1 MQAEQIAKTL
11 GNAKKANG
19 QWVASCPVPSHGKG
33 NGDKNPSL
41 SIHIGDD
48 GKPLF
53 HCHGGCSQEE
63 VFNTIKS
70 LNLLPELMEKPDPLA
85 NIRPIPRNILEQEW
99 VYTDEDKQPVFV
111 KSRFRL
117 ADGGKTYR
125 LHKLD
130 AHGRKQPTLGDARIV
145 PYNLPALLDAKTAGR
160 NIFLVEGEKAAD
172 AIKSIGMIATTAH
185 TGAGSWPEAITEYFA
200 GAQVIIVP
208 DNDTAGWGYAYKAAE
223 AILPIVKSLKVVD
236 LGLQGQ
242 GDDAYEF
249 IEAGGGRAELVALVK
264 AAPIVTMLDQ
274 VTMPERLNPILL
286 SSTQNEET
294 RTHELDRVQ
303 KMDAIE
309 HEFSAEPPAPPKPPK
324 HIQIEHWDSIQ
335 DEPVKWLI
343 DKVIPQGAFTALY
356 GPPGSFKSFI
366 ALDIAHAIAT
376 GTPWMGR
383 EVSEAGAVL
392 YIAGEG
398 FGGIGARIKAL
409 KIHHNTESGAPIY
422 VVRHQLNLRSSIED
436 FNALVLAVEVLVQ
449 QSGIEFKQIVIDTL
463 ARAFGGGNENS
474 SEDMGAF
481 IVACGRIQEIVQGA
495 GLMILH
501 HSGKDATKGL
511 RGHSSLLGAVD
522 TELELLRFEDS
533 MKGIVTISKQKDG
546 ADNDRIGFEM
556 VTVELPAPQ
565 GTLQIGEPQ
574 TSLAVQASDSA
585 KDDHA
590 KMTEKRPPA
599 NKNGG
604 KWQPYELPSLYRAI
618 KNNGFIDTIDGVSM
632 KVVKIDDWKEEL
644 VRQASASDATK
655 KQINDAIWTAKQRL
669 KNNKTGGHYGLV
681 AWLNQDVMTKIA
693 NEMAYSFNK
702 Q

>member
-63 VFNTIKS
+63 VFSTIKA
-70 LNLLPELMEKPDPLA
+70 LNLLPELMDKPDPLA

-130 AHGRKQPTLGDARIV
+130 AQGRKQPTLGDARIV

-208 DNDTAGWGYAYKAAE
+208 DNDIAGWGYAHKAAE

-264 AAPIVTMLDQ
+264 AAPIVTSIDQ
-274 VTMPERLNPILL
+274 VTMPERLNPILQ
-286 SSTQNEET
+286 SSTQNEEM

-309 HEFSAEPPAPPKPPK
+309 HEFASEPPRQQEQPKPAK
-324 HIQIEHWDSIQ
+324 HIQIEHWDAIQ
-335 DEPVKWLI
+335 DEPVRWLI
-343 DKVIPQGAFTALY
+343 DKVLPVGSFSALY
-356 GPPGSFKSFI
+356 GPPGSFKSFH
-366 ALDIAHAIAT
+366 ALHIAHCIAT
-376 GTPWMGR
+376 GMPWMGN
-383 EVSEAGAVL
+383 EVTEAGGVL

-398 FGGIGARIKAL
+398 FGGVGARIKAC
-409 KIHHNTESGAPIY
+409 KQHYQTKDGAPIY
-422 VVRHQLNLRSSIED
+422 VIRHQLNLRSSVED
-436 FNALVLAVEVLVQ
+436 FNALVLAIEQLVMD
-449 QSGIEFKQIVIDTL
+449 SGIDFKLIVIDTL
-463 ARAFGGGNENS
+463 ARAFGGGDENS
-474 SEDMGAF
+474 ASDMMQF
-481 IVACGRIQEIVQGA
+481 VVTCGHIQKIVQDA
-495 GLMILH
+495 ALMILH
-501 HSGKDATKGL
+501 HSGKDQS
-511 RGHSSLLGAVD
+511 RGMRGSSALLGAVD
-522 TELELLRFEDS
+522 TELELLRIEDS
-533 MKGIVTISKQKDG
+533 MKGIIRIAKQKDG
-546 ADNDRIGFEM
+546 EDGTRYGFEM

-565 GTLQIGEPQ
+565 GSLQIGEPQ
-574 TSLAVQASDSA
+574 TSLAVQPCELGQFDALKRDAKGAASNAGHGKNQVLSLQCLENA
-585 KDDHA
+585 IK
-590 KMTEKRPPA
+590 
-599 NKNGG
+599 KNGFLKLIEG
-604 KWQPYELPSLYRAI
+604 SQRMVVDLKHWRAELWSKMGCTDEDKDSFKVTWQRVRKDLSRHGYGQISD
-618 KNNGFIDTIDGVSM
+618 GFA
-632 KVVKIDDWKEEL
+632 WL
-644 VRQASASDATK
+644 
-655 KQINDAIWTAKQRL
+655 TAKSES
-669 KNNKTGGHYGLV
+669 G
-681 AWLNQDVMTKIA
+681 
-693 NEMAYSFNK
+693 ESF
-702 Q
+702 